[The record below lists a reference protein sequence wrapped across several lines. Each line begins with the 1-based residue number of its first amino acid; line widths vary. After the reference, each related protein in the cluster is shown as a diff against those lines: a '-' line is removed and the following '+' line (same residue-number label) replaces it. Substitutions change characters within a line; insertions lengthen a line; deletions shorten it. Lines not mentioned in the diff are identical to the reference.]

1 MNCKEKAKKAIE
13 NNELIS
19 FLEGKGEYR
28 IELQQWVSG
37 YVPTDFGACL
47 TDGIYEICLEDSKKQ
62 LQKMFEEALIEM
74 LNLELFDI
82 YCAFM
87 VFYNEINNEG
97 YNTSPF
103 KINLEIMAQ
112 KFNIALIKNKE
123 KLEKYFEWNGKGQKE
138 GVWSEIIRLSSFCK
152 EDWNITII

>member
-1 MNCKEKAKKAIE
+1 
-13 NNELIS
+13 
-19 FLEGKGEYR
+19 
-28 IELQQWVSG
+28 
-37 YVPTDFGACL
+37 
-47 TDGIYEICLEDSKKQ
+47 
-62 LQKMFEEALIEM
+62 
-74 LNLELFDI
+74 
-82 YCAFM
+82 M

>member
-37 YVPTDFGACL
+37 YDPTDFGACL

-62 LQKMFEEALIEM
+62 LQTMFEEALIEM

-82 YCAFM
+82 Y
-87 VFYNEINNEG
+87 
-97 YNTSPF
+97 
-103 KINLEIMAQ
+103 
-112 KFNIALIKNKE
+112 
-123 KLEKYFEWNGKGQKE
+123 
-138 GVWSEIIRLSSFCK
+138 
-152 EDWNITII
+152 